1 MTVFSKKDSYNVYD
15 LKALIA
21 LLRSQDGC
29 PWDREQTHESIRRNF
44 LEEAYEVCE
53 AIDDK
58 DPRHLCEELGDVLM
72 QVVFHA
78 SIEEDRGV
86 FDLDSV
92 ADMVCK
98 KLVDRHPHIFSD
110 VKADTSDKVLDN
122 WDIIKMRERSQTT
135 IASTMDSVAKS
146 LPALW
151 RADKVISKAEKTNLA
166 VPDIAGALDK
176 LTEKTA
182 ELRSAANGGSD
193 AEAALGNVLFAAVET
208 GRLLGVDPEYA
219 LGYACDDYIEQFRKT
234 EKEAEAAGL
243 SISELDRD
251 TILAIYHKATSD
263 SESAEELDYE

>member
-1 MTVFSKKDSYNVYD
+1 MTFFSKKDSYNVYD

-78 SIEEDRGV
+78 SIEEDQGV

-110 VKADTSDKVLDN
+110 VKADTSDIVLDN

-151 RADKVISKAEKTNLA
+151 RADKVISKAEKTNLTS
-166 VPDIAGALDK
+166 PDVAAALDK
-176 LTEKTA
+176 LSEKTA
-182 ELRSAANGGSD
+182 ELRKAAEGGAD
-193 AEAALGNVLFAAVET
+193 AEAVLGRTFLTLVET
-208 GRLLGVDPEYA
+208 SRLLGVDPEYA
-219 LGYACDDYIEQFRKT
+219 LGYACDEYIEDFRKT
-234 EKEAEAAGL
+234 ENAARTAGFAL
-243 SISELDRD
+243 SELDRAEA
-251 TILAIYHKATSD
+251 LAIYDKVTTD
-263 SESAEELDYE
+263 TQLAEG